1 VRNIVSHTK
10 RVSSISWN
18 RSVLSPYLITSGG
31 LDTVIIN
38 HDVRMKNSP
47 INMLSGIHQGEICT
61 LSWSTNSSHELM
73 K

>member
-1 VRNIVSHTK
+1 
-10 RVSSISWN
+10 
-18 RSVLSPYLITSGG
+18 
-31 LDTVIIN
+31 
-38 HDVRMKNSP
+38 VRMKNSP